1 MPPSLPP
8 PTPPQPP
15 IPRPNTSSSATTT
28 TSSSEETARVRV
40 LVRIRPHNQKELESS
55 GSIGRS
61 NVLTIDNRKSNNE
74 CIDFGNNNC
83 VEENKENSSSSSSSA
98 TITVRGVN
106 EDYTSSNYDNGN
118 GSSSSSSGLPP
129 ITSTRRLTGNGG
141 VGYTSDGESANNI
154 ITSTSSSTSYSKQF
168 TFDAVHGPRSTQC
181 EVYESVKGI
190 VDAVAQG
197 YNGTIVAY
205 GQTGSGKTHTVF
217 GDESCTGLVQRSLR
231 DIFQKITLSQVEET
245 MNDDNCSHDDNN
257 NGDDTSTSSSSNNI
271 SSSKATFYASFFEI
285 FNERVYDLLANE
297 NKLLENLSL
306 AVREDVTNGVYV
318 EGLKEKQVT
327 NTAEA
332 EALLIKGMSNR
343 HVASTKMNRTSSRSH
358 AVFVLRV
365 RLEHLTSDGLQ
376 RVRNSKFTL
385 VDLAGS
391 ERQKSTGKNM
401 ITKYDILTICLI

>member
-15 IPRPNTSSSATTT
+15 LPRPNSSNASSST
-28 TSSSEETARVRV
+28 EETARVRV
-40 LVRIRPHNQKELESS
+40 LVRVRPHNHKELESS

-61 NVLTIDNRKSNNE
+61 NVLTIDNRKSNNQW
-74 CIDFGNNNC
+74 IDFGNNNC
-83 VEENKENSSSSSSSA
+83 VEENKENSSSSSSTSSSSA

-106 EDYTSSNYDNGN
+106 EDYTNANYDNGN
-118 GSSSSSSGLPP
+118 GASSSGLPP
-129 ITSTRRLTGNGG
+129 ITSTRRLTGNG
-141 VGYTSDGESANNI
+141 VGYASDGESANNI
-154 ITSTSSSTSYSKQF
+154 ITSTSSSSTSYSKQF

-190 VDAVAQG
+190 VDAVAKG

-231 DIFQKITLSQVEET
+231 DIFQKITLSQVEAT
-245 MNDDNCSHDDNN
+245 MNDDNSSHGHNIGGDDA
-257 NGDDTSTSSSSNNI
+257 DDTSTSSSNNSTTTS
-271 SSSKATFYASFFEI
+271 SSSKATFHASFFEI

-297 NKLLENLSL
+297 NKLLENESL

-327 NTAEA
+327 DTAEA

-391 ERQKSTGKNM
+391 ERQKSTGKN
-401 ITKYDILTICLI
+401 I